1 MTRGF
6 GRRRASGSDPTELVP
21 AATVPDHGYE
31 PASDGGWGPSEMVE
45 PLGTK
50 RWGWLRRHRP
60 GPIAIFAIGFVFL
73 LGAVAAAGFAHFT
86 ASRIAPWLSV
96 GYSGAAVICTI
107 LALVTGRE
115 R

>member
-6 GRRRASGSDPTELVP
+6 RRRRQTDAGVTELVP
-21 AATVPDHGYE
+21 AGAVQDQGYE
-31 PASDGGWGPSEMVE
+31 PSSDGGWGPSEMVE
-45 PLGTK
+45 PPGTK

-60 GPIAIFAIGFVFL
+60 GSVVIFAIGFVFL
-73 LGAVAAAGFAHFT
+73 LAAVVAAGFAHFT
-86 ASRIAPWLSV
+86 ASRIAPWLSI